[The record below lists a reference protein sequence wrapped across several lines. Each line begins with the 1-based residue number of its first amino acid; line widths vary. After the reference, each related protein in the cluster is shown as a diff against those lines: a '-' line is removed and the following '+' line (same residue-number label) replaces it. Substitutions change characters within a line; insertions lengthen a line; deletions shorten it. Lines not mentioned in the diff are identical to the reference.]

1 MTPPV
6 PAACCDEVPLPNPA
20 PTFVATDD
28 ARKREVFHS
37 FSRTTCPV
45 CQELVDGVRVIRD
58 GKVYLRRQC
67 PKHGRA
73 EALIS
78 GDAEWFLKSLTYI
91 VKGSVPLKHST
102 KVQDGCPKDCG
113 LCPDHE
119 QHSCLPIIEITNHCN
134 MECPICI
141 VQNRHN
147 YVMSR
152 AEFTAIIDGLVEKE
166 GWLDTVNLSGGEPTI
181 HPEFFDF
188 LDIAKRPE
196 ISRVSVSTNGLRCA
210 ADLAFC
216 EELARRGVYVNLQ
229 LDAMSAPELR
239 VLRGNGDQQGAKEKA
254 LANLEKAGCR
264 TTIVSTVARGVN
276 DHTIGDAVKLLMEK
290 DFILSLMFQPAAYTG
305 YGGAHF
311 GPHDPMNVMTIP
323 DVVNAIDQQTAGA
336 LTKQDF
342 LPLPCSHPSCFGLTY
357 LLKVEDGYVPFPR
370 FVEIERYLDLISN
383 RGTIRPDAQ
392 LEGSMRAAMDNLWTS
407 ADQVPDS
414 GRILRA
420 LKKALRTMYPEEKV
434 LELEER
440 LKIGEG
446 MVKTIFM
453 HAFMDVHTFEV
464 DRIKKCC
471 THYAM
476 PDGKLMPG
484 CAYNIFYRAKDPRY
498 LAPVGD
504 AKIWAGPSP
513 AKKDDVRM
521 LPVAGR

>member
-1 MTPPV
+1 MSS
-6 PAACCDEVPLPNPA
+6 PATVLAPCASCAPESLPNPPPA
-20 PTFVATDD
+20 MVRTDD
-28 ARKREVFHS
+28 SRKREVFHS

-45 CQELVDGVRVIRD
+45 CQELIDGTRVIRD
-58 GKVYLRRQC
+58 GKVYLRKQC
-67 PKHGRA
+67 PAHGRS

-91 VKGSVPLKHST
+91 VKGSVPLQHST
-102 KVQDGCPKDCG
+102 KVEHGCPKDCG

-134 MECPICI
+134 LECPICI

-147 YVMSR
+147 YSMTR
-152 AEFTAIIDGLVEKE
+152 DEFTKIIDGLIAKE

-181 HPEFFDF
+181 HPQFLEF
-188 LDIAKRPE
+188 LDIAKRPQ
-196 ISRVSVSTNGLRCA
+196 ISRVSVSTNGLRIA
-210 ADLAFC
+210 ADRAFC
-216 EELARRGVYVNLQ
+216 DELAKRGVYVNLQ

-239 VLRGNGDQQGAKEKA
+239 VLRGGGDQATVKRKA
-254 LANLEKAGCR
+254 LENLEAAGCR
-264 TTIVSTVARGVN
+264 TTIVSTVAKGVN
-276 DHTIGDAVKLLMEK
+276 EHTIGDAVKLLLEK

-311 GPHDPMNVMTIP
+311 GPHDPMNVITIP
-323 DVVNAIDQQTAGA
+323 DVVRAIDEQTAGA
-336 LTKQDF
+336 LTKEDF

-357 LLKVEDGYVPFPR
+357 LLKVDQGFVPFPR

-383 RGTIRPDAQ
+383 RGTARPDAKM
-392 LEGSMRAAMDNLWTS
+392 EGSLRAAIDNLWTS

-420 LKKALRTMYPEEKV
+420 LKHALRTMYPEEKV
-434 LELEER
+434 LELKDR

-446 MVKTIFM
+446 IVKTIFM

-471 THYAM
+471 THYAL
-476 PDGKLMPG
+476 PDGRLMPG

-498 LAPVGD
+498 TGQVGD
-504 AKIWAGPSP
+504 AKIWTGPETP
-513 AKKDDVRM
+513 AARS
-521 LPVAGR
+521 LPVAR